1 MMRGAASN
9 TITDD
14 LIQKVQSGS
23 EQMTEGKA
31 IALAGELFSRQ
42 RHGQAANVCRQVLQH
57 NPKNA
62 DAHNILGVCLDAMGK
77 TKEGVAA
84 IRRAIKLAP
93 HASSYR
99 ANLGEV
105 LRNHGD
111 LADALIELIEAVR
124 LDPRNA
130 EAHNNLGIVRYEK
143 KEYEQAVA
151 AYRQA
156 LAINPRFAEA
166 YNNLGNSLRMV
177 PDLEGAQLAYEKAL
191 GQREVYPEAYNNL
204 GTLLREQGK
213 DEQAEHALRKAIA
226 QNPSYIDAYHNLAA
240 IYHTENKDVEAL
252 RLMADVLA
260 FAPRNAKCLILT
272 AQIQTRRSNYAAAE
286 AACRIVLEDEPH
298 SCAALTTLGML
309 MHETDRYEE
318 SIRCLEDALKHDP
331 KDAEA
336 NNFYGVALKSVGRL
350 DEARS
355 QILRAIAQNEKMYGA
370 YANLNDLVN
379 FAEEDAL
386 FATIEGLMDAEEDKS
401 AKRLLPLHYAY
412 AKALDDRKDHAKALQ
427 HYIAGGQMK
436 RTIVDYSEADAFQFF
451 ADIKARFPKE
461 IFENRP
467 YAGNADARAVFIV
480 GMPRSGSTLVEQI
493 ISAHPDVFGA
503 GEVKYLSKVLNGLR
517 DRFPSLSRYPQII
530 TEMDGGHFGLVAQKY
545 LEQIGVAANGAAKI
559 TDKLLT
565 NYYFVGLIHLLYPN
579 AKIINTLRDP
589 VDTCLSAFTKL
600 FKDDMPHSYDLGEIG
615 RYYMQYAALM
625 EHWRSVLP
633 AGVMMSVQYEDVVK
647 DTEAAAR
654 NILEFVG
661 LPWND
666 ACLEF
671 HKSSRP
677 VKTASVAQVR
687 KPIYTTALKRW
698 HKYGSGLAPLL
709 AALEME
715 AEAPVPA

>member
-1 MMRGAASN
+1 MRGAPSN
-9 TITDD
+9 SISED
-14 LIQKVQSGS
+14 LIQKVQNGS

-31 IALAGELFSRQ
+31 IALAGELFSRK
-42 RHGQAANVCRQVLQH
+42 RYGQAANVCRQILQH
-57 NPKNA
+57 NAKNA
-62 DAHNILGVCLDAMGK
+62 DAHNIIGVCLDAMGK

-84 IRRAIKLAP
+84 IKRAIALAP
-93 HASSYR
+93 GASNYR

-105 LRNHGD
+105 LRSHGD
-111 LADALIELIEAVR
+111 QANAIIELIEAVR
-124 LDPRNA
+124 LDPKNA

-143 KEYEQAVA
+143 KEYEQAIA
-151 AYRQA
+151 SYRQA
-156 LAINPRFAEA
+156 LSLNPRFPEA

-177 PDLEGAQLAYEKAL
+177 SDLEGAQQAYEKAL
-191 GQREVYPEAYNNL
+191 VQREVYPEAYNNL

-226 QNPSYIDAYHNLAA
+226 QNSSYIDAYHNLAA
-240 IYHTENKDVEAL
+240 IYYTENKDVEAL

-260 FAPRNAKCLILT
+260 FAPRNAKCLVLT
-272 AQIQTRRSNYAAAE
+272 AKIQSRRGNHVAAE

-298 SCAALTTLGML
+298 SGSALATLGMI

-318 SIRCLEDALKHDP
+318 AIRCLEEALRHDP

-336 NNFYGVALKSVGRL
+336 TNFYGVALKSVGRL

-355 QILRAIAQNEKMYGA
+355 QILKAIDQNEKMYGA
-370 YANLNDLVN
+370 YANLNDLVD
-379 FAEEDAL
+379 FADEDAL
-386 FATIEGLMDAEEDKS
+386 FATIEGLMEAEEDKE
-401 AKRLLPLHYAY
+401 AQRLLPLHYAY
-412 AKALDDRKDHAKALQ
+412 AKALDDRQNHEKALE

-436 RTIVDYSEADAFQFF
+436 RTLVRYVEEDTFKFF
-451 ADIKARFPKE
+451 ADIKAKFPKE

-467 YAGNADARAVFIV
+467 FAGNLDSRPVFIV

-493 ISAHPDVFGA
+493 ISAHPSVFGA
-503 GEVKYLSKVLNGLR
+503 GEVKYLSKALNGLR
-517 DRFPSLSRYPQII
+517 DRFPSLSRYPQIVS
-530 TEMDGGHFGLVAQKY
+530 EMDGGHFGIVTQKY
-545 LEQIGVAANGAAKI
+545 LEEIVPTSNGATKI

-565 NYYFVGLIHLLYPN
+565 NYYFVGLIHLLFPN

-600 FKDDMPHSYDLGEIG
+600 FKDDMPHSYDLGDIG
-615 RYYMQYAALM
+615 RYYKQYEALM

-633 AGVMMSVQYEDVVK
+633 SGVMMTVQYEDVVQ
-647 DTEAAAR
+647 DTETVAKQ
-654 NILEFVG
+654 ILEFVG

-666 ACLEF
+666 VCLEF

-687 KPIYTTALKRW
+687 KPIYTSALKRW

-709 AALEME
+709 AALELE
-715 AEAPVPA
+715 TGEPVSA